1 MYNELKYKQKIKKR
15 KRRKK
20 LILSPS
26 LDRTLHGNTRLN
38 LRLSIYIKTLLSF
51 YFKLSY
57 HFFVP
62 FAKEKDPFECA
73 YMCACAHTCAHYTHI
88 CVKF

>member
-1 MYNELKYKQKIKKR
+1 MNKKFKNEKEE
-15 KRRKK
+15 KK

-62 FAKEKDPFECA
+62 FAKKKKRSIRVRIHVRITRTF
-73 YMCACAHTCAHYTHI
+73 
-88 CVKF
+88 V